1 MPSIDDAPEQ
11 APDIYRG
18 RFESCFRE
26 HHARLLAFTM
36 RRLSGREAAEDV
48 VADTFA
54 VAWRRRDCIP
64 DGPLP
69 WLYAIAT
76 NVIADQYRSTRRR
89 HDLGSR
95 LAHEARAEVPGSDPA
110 ESLALREAF
119 STVFAQ
125 LEEREREV
133 LRLIAWDGLEV
144 RHPEGRSP
152 AHRQARPGGCPSP
165 RPPPRRGRLLNLA
178 WRPTASFASIGSPE
192 KGGGPNLI
200 HMLNGTLEVQGR

>member
-1 MPSIDDAPEQ
+1 MPLVDDSPER

-54 VAWRRRDCIP
+54 VVWRRRDCIP

-69 WLYAIAT
+69 WLYAIAA
-76 NVIADQYRSTRRR
+76 NVIADQYRSTRR
-89 HDLGSR
+89 HYDLGAR
-95 LAHEARAEVPGSDPA
+95 LAHEARAEAPGSDPA
-110 ESLALREAF
+110 ESLALRDAF
-119 STVFAQ
+119 ATAFAQ
-125 LEEREREV
+125 LEEHEREV

-144 RHPEGRSP
+144 REAAQVLGCSQGAFRVRLHRARRKLAKRLDAAKPIDQEGRSAMPTP
-152 AHRQARPGGCPSP
+152 AEEAR
-165 RPPPRRGRLLNLA
+165 
-178 WRPTASFASIGSPE
+178 
-192 KGGGPNLI
+192 
-200 HMLNGTLEVQGR
+200 